1 MSIADKIVS
10 DLKDAMK
17 NRDQVAVEAL
27 RLIKSD
33 IGYLRIK
40 KGGELDDKDLLAL
53 FVSIENKWTDARDQF
68 AKGGRQD
75 LAQKESGQLNVLKR
89 YIPQKLTESELAKV
103 VDEILIEIGARSHDD
118 LGKAMKAVMERVRGQ
133 ADGAIVKGIVASK
146 LSTA

>member
-17 NRDQVAVEAL
+17 SRDKVAVDAL

-40 KGGELDDKDLLAL
+40 KGVELDDKDLLAL

-75 LAQKESGQLNVLKR
+75 LAEKESGQLNVVRR
-89 YIPQKLTESELAKV
+89 YLPRKLTESELAKV
-103 VDEILIEIGARSHDD
+103 IDAVLIEIGARSSED

-133 ADGAIVKGIVASK
+133 ADGAIVKEIVASK